1 MAGSSTENTD
11 LTDQAACAPDRLSV
25 RRWLA
30 AYGTSL
36 LALAIPALMI
46 LHRMGRRWTDLFAN
60 PRAFFLAPAHEA
72 LKLLI
77 FALYLSLACT
87 LLPLPTGWMVSALA
101 TRDVGLSDSMWV
113 TVAVVA
119 TIGAACTMVANL
131 HDYHMFTWLLRYQ
144 RISRVRQTRLYRRAH
159 RWFSRR
165 PFWLLVLFN
174 LLPVPVDVVRILSAT
189 GRYPLRPFAMASF
202 LGRWIRYAAIA
213 GVTFAMGNRGWWLA
227 VGLLALAVVLGLWRL
242 ILRVAPGRG

>member
-1 MAGSSTENTD
+1 
-11 LTDQAACAPDRLSV
+11 V
-25 RRWLA
+25 RRWLG
-30 AYGTSL
+30 AYGAYL
-36 LALAIPALMI
+36 AALAIPALMI
-46 LHRMGRRWTDLFAN
+46 LHRMGRRWTELFIS
-60 PRAFFLAPAHEA
+60 PRAFFLTPAHEA

-87 LLPLPTGWMVSALA
+87 LLPLPTGWMVAALA
-101 TRDVGLSDSMWV
+101 TRDVGLSNSLWA
-113 TVAVVA
+113 TVMVVA
-119 TIGAACTMVANL
+119 TIGAACTVVANL

-144 RISRVRQTRLYRRAH
+144 RISRVRHTRLYQRAQ